1 MDLWLILI
9 LLNATRST
17 KIAREFTTRK
27 LIFINS
33 PKSFCIT
40 IPREEKTK
48 SCANQDSTNI
58 IALRAS
64 MRLYQRF
71 ELIVESSRLG
81 LKVRELSLISI

>member
-40 IPREEKTK
+40 KR
-48 SCANQDSTNI
+48 
-58 IALRAS
+58 
-64 MRLYQRF
+64 M
-71 ELIVESSRLG
+71 SSR
-81 LKVRELSLISI
+81 RENKKLREIKIRLTLLHYVLLCDYISDSS

>member
-33 PKSFCIT
+33 PKRFCIT
-40 IPREEKTK
+40 IPHEEETK
-48 SCANQDSTNI
+48 SCTNQDSTNI

-64 MRLYQRF
+64 MRLYH
-71 ELIVESSRLG
+71 ELLVESSRLG